1 MVLNSP
7 SVIRPEAR
15 ASWSCASLEA
25 KEGTGVGGKC
35 TGWPVDAGVAGGGGS
50 DAKGVAGGG
59 ASDSMGGDGD
69 GAAAGGGAASHLAAP
84 CSLVIRVGLTALAR
98 TTAEGAF
105 NTMLLRPTLT
115 FLMVG
120 RAGVDGSLETAART
134 SRVLF
139 DGDLPLV
146 SPAETFGSMDGAFS
160 LPTGITGARRLPS
173 GTTLEMMFYNRS
185 GGVGKGVRGS
195 TWYNGLFLTSYIYK
209 V

>member
-1 MVLNSP
+1 
-7 SVIRPEAR
+7 
-15 ASWSCASLEA
+15 
-25 KEGTGVGGKC
+25 
-35 TGWPVDAGVAGGGGS
+35 
-50 DAKGVAGGG
+50 
-59 ASDSMGGDGD
+59 
-69 GAAAGGGAASHLAAP
+69 
-84 CSLVIRVGLTALAR
+84 
-98 TTAEGAF
+98 
-105 NTMLLRPTLT
+105 MLLRPTLT

-120 RAGVDGSLETAART
+120 RAGVGGSLKTAART

-173 GTTLEMMFYNRS
+173 GTTLEMMIYNRS

-209 V
+209 VLRIISHQRTNPNKLTLPGRWFTRNRHHRTR